1 MPSFEEE
8 AFARAAQLH
17 RREERPRERH
27 AQPGARPAEPPKPE
41 PAPKSE
47 PVPKPEPAPKPVP
60 KEPAPVNMMDA
71 LLGDRDKSLILLLLM
86 LLTDSNKDPSLLFA
100 LFYLLM

>member
-41 PAPKSE
+41 PAPK
-47 PVPKPEPAPKPVP
+47 PVP
-60 KEPAPVNMMDA
+60 KEPAPVNMMEA